1 MSPISR
7 SWNHSAAR
15 LLKEPAGFPRRR
27 FLIAGL
33 AGLGATVLS
42 ACGKEA
48 EDVDATSGSGGR
60 AQGTVTVAPDGT
72 QEITVLVT
80 DDYEFY
86 PAAFSVDTGRVRLM
100 LVSQA
105 EQLTHNFR
113 FTPDG
118 GPAPIVEE
126 IPIVAP
132 GDSDR
137 IEFAVDQT
145 GDYQYECS
153 FHVALGQIGVMTVT
167 AA

>member
-1 MSPISR
+1 MAPAAPSSD
-7 SWNHSAAR
+7 HSAR
-15 LLKEPAGFPRRR
+15 VMNQPADITRRG

-33 AGLGATVLS
+33 AGLGAAVLS
-42 ACGKEA
+42 ACGGEA
-48 EDVDATSGSGGR
+48 EEVDAAPAPGADT
-60 AQGTVTVAPDGT
+60 QGTVTVAPDGT
-72 QEITVLVT
+72 QEITVVVR

-86 PAAFSVDTGRVRLM
+86 PATFSVSTGRVRLT
-100 LVSQA
+100 LASQA

-118 GPAPIVEE
+118 GPAPIIEE

-132 GDSDR
+132 GDSDT
-137 IEFAVDQT
+137 IEFAVEQV

>member
-1 MSPISR
+1 MSPTPPPLDR
-7 SWNHSAAR
+7 SAQ
-15 LLKEPAGFPRRR
+15 LLNQPADFTRRG
-27 FLIAGL
+27 FLIAGF
-33 AGLGATVLS
+33 AGLGATLLS
-42 ACGKEA
+42 GCGGEA
-48 EDVDATSGSGGR
+48 EEVDPASGSGGR
-60 AQGTVTVAPDGT
+60 TEGTVTVAPDGT
-72 QEITVLVT
+72 QEITVLVR

-86 PAAFSVDTGRVRLM
+86 PATFSVRTGRVRLT
-100 LVSQA
+100 LASQA

-118 GPAPIVEE
+118 GPAPIIEE

-132 GDSDR
+132 GDSDT

>member
-1 MSPISR
+1 MAPTSPSSDDFAR
-7 SWNHSAAR
+7 VLSQSA
-15 LLKEPAGFPRRR
+15 EFTRRG

-42 ACGKEA
+42 ACGDAA
-48 EDVDATSGSGGR
+48 EEVDTGSGSGGGT
-60 AQGTVTVAPDGT
+60 QGTVTVAPDGT
-72 QEITVLVT
+72 QQITVLVR
-80 DDYEFY
+80 DDYEFH
-86 PAAFSVDTGRVRLM
+86 PAAFSVSTGRVRLT
-100 LVSQA
+100 LASQA

-132 GDSDR
+132 GDSDT
-137 IEFAVDQT
+137 IEFAVDKT

-167 AA
+167 AG